1 MATKRTD
8 SKKRNLKTGEGQ
20 REDGR
25 YYYRYTDLLGKRKMV
40 YALTLADLR
49 EKEKRIARDLED
61 GIDSEKG
68 EMTLNELFDLYMGT
82 KTKLKDNTR
91 RNYHVIWNSYVKETD
106 LGEMKISAIRN
117 VHILNF
123 YGKMS
128 KEDFSAGTQQ
138 NVHMLLNAMFK
149 MAVKSDY
156 IRKNPADGAA
166 KEISGKRKERKA
178 LTRKEQAILMNF
190 VEESSTYKVYWP
202 LLTVFL
208 NTGLRE
214 GELCGLR
221 WKDVD
226 FKEGVIHVRQQL
238 LYRNYGDGY
247 KYHLQSLKT
256 SCSMRDI
263 PITAECRKALKMQR
277 EYDLLLNIKRQE
289 VEGVRDFVFINQE
302 GKPNV
307 NQRLYTLFKSIV
319 RKYNAGE
326 MERAKKEKRDP
337 VLLPYFSCHIL
348 RHCFA
353 SRMAESG
360 IEPKT
365 LQLLMGHTDIGT
377 TMNIYTNLDFEEVK
391 KQVANAE
398 KYMNVV

>member
-1 MATKRTD
+1 MAAAKRTD
-8 SKKRNLKTGEGQ
+8 SKKRNLRTGEGQ

-25 YYYRYTDLLGKRKMV
+25 YYYRYTDLLGQRKTV

-49 EKEKRIARDLED
+49 EKEKRITRDLED
-61 GIDSEKG
+61 GIDTEKG
-68 EMTLNELFDLYMGT
+68 EMTLNSFFELYMET
-82 KTKLKDNTR
+82 KTRLKDNTR
-91 RNYHVIWNSYVKETD
+91 RNYRVIWNSYVKESD

-117 VHILNF
+117 VHILSF
-123 YGKMS
+123 YSRMS
-128 KEDFSAGTQQ
+128 KDDFSAGTQK

-166 KEISGKRKERKA
+166 REISGKRKERKA
-178 LTRKEQAILMNF
+178 LTRKEQAILMKF
-190 VEESSTYKVYWP
+190 VEESNVYKAYWP

-226 FKEGVIHVRQQL
+226 FKENVLHVRQQL
-238 LYRNYGDGY
+238 LYRNFGDGY

-263 PITAECRKALKMQR
+263 PITAECRKALKKQR
-277 EYDLLLNIKRQE
+277 EYDLLLNIRRQE
-289 VEGVRDFVFINQE
+289 VEGVKDFVFINQE
-302 GKPNV
+302 GKPYV
-307 NQRLYTLFKSIV
+307 NQRLYTLFQSLV

-326 MERAKKEKRDP
+326 TEQARKETPDP
-337 VLLPYFSCHIL
+337 VLLPFFSCHIL

-365 LQLLMGHTDIGT
+365 L
-377 TMNIYTNLDFEEVK
+377 
-391 KQVANAE
+391 
-398 KYMNVV
+398 